1 MVNKFAKLK
10 LKTEFILNAR
20 KTVADDGRF
29 SGIVSL
35 KHWFYNAYFI
45 KSVFQIVANC
55 WLLVER
61 YQFEIG

>member
-29 SGIVSL
+29 SGIISL
-35 KHWFYNAYFI
+35 KHWFYNA
-45 KSVFQIVANC
+45 
-55 WLLVER
+55 
-61 YQFEIG
+61 